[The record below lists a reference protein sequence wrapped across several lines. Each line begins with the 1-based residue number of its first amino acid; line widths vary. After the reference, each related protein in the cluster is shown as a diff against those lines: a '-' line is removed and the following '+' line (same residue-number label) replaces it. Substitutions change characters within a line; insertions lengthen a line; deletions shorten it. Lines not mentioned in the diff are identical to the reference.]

1 MYWGYYFCYIL
12 YTHYTQYTGK
22 CQWTAQY
29 ILTHTLHLRSIKKI
43 VGDLHEYIQRP
54 YISIH
59 LYATWTVQLRSYTWQ
74 MQFSSYR
81 TYKAFNGL
89 KAQTTTHTHTNR
101 SRNRSAA
108 GSFAPEK
115 WERDSRPGA
124 GWYPQA
130 KPEMGT
136 VELKLR
142 NTWLVNPV
150 GLYHGCPP
158 KSCKQDE
165 KCVQHPKGWRPSDS
179 RTSSGNSLNLALKG
193 LYDCKGGR
201 VWVKQFIYFNTS
213 IKIPWNKKRN
223 ALHGPWENRSNFIDP

>member
-1 MYWGYYFCYIL
+1 MYWGYYFCYI

-89 KAQTTTHTHTNR
+89 KAQTTTHTHK
-101 SRNRSAA
+101 
-108 GSFAPEK
+108 SF
-115 WERDSRPGA
+115 
-124 GWYPQA
+124 
-130 KPEMGT
+130 
-136 VELKLR
+136 
-142 NTWLVNPV
+142 
-150 GLYHGCPP
+150 P
-158 KSCKQDE
+158 KSICSGQFCTWKMRARLTTWCWMISASQAWNGDSWVE
-165 KCVQHPKGWRPSDS
+165 ASQHMTCES
-179 RTSSGNSLNLALKG
+179 
-193 LYDCKGGR
+193 CR
-201 VWVKQFIYFNTS
+201 VV
-213 IKIPWNKKRN
+213 PW
-223 ALHGPWENRSNFIDP
+223 LSP